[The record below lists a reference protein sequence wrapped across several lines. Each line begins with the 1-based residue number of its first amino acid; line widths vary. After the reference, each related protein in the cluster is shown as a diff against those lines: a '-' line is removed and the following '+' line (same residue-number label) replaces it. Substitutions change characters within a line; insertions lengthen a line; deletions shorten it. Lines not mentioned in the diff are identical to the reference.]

1 MEAVKDLC
9 ECDGISAG
17 TDVAALAEKTITLP
31 LELVANL
38 GALLIG
44 QTAGD
49 NQSPRSIPGKPRRG
63 VNLLM
68 GAFEAEPASGREGV
82 ETAPSVA
89 MRFKPT
95 VLHEAED
102 AGANQPLGY
111 AEGCEEIDQLAQPD

>member
-17 TDVAALAEKTITLP
+17 TDVGALAEETIALP

-49 NQSPRSIPGKPRRG
+49 NQSPRSIPRKLRRRVDLLVGVFETKPAG
-63 VNLLM
+63 
-68 GAFEAEPASGREGV
+68 GREGV
-82 ETAPSVA
+82 EAAPSMT

-95 VLHEAED
+95 VLHEAKD
-102 AGANQPLGY
+102 AGANQ
-111 AEGCEEIDQLAQPD
+111 